1 MTAASFADDMAG
13 GGGKYAA
20 VFHIAGETHAE
31 TTSTE
36 LVAALSDPDHWG
48 TDSQKQQHSY
58 RRLLFGERWVAGAS
72 SAYPSDHVQIIPS
85 LDADLGKQSI
95 AYDENRGLS
104 GGGWGVKFGR
114 DAHGATYTH
123 FRSGAVAGTYDG
135 LDVMPDPIYDNT
147 VVSGILAENWDGSGA
162 GATLSWGK
170 DKGLATLIT
179 DNDTAGIPTYI
190 WIKNSCLAIDGNT
203 LAGPAAGVYS
213 ATAYSGCLRTPRE
226 KIFVDQVDHSSHML
240 VSAPATTIVGKAATL
255 WLVPMTDAGAIAGLP
270 VAPADLTDL
279 DEYTLPVMFR
289 CGPVKPN
296 PTCTADDWKIDCGF
310 WEEFWDVDIPV
321 EPKEGQIRG
330 YKLHRQ
336 PAAATGKIQRPHLT
350 ILEYDADPL
359 VLAYVSTEIWLCAP
373 GEAVYYGTKKKLAAA
388 LNDELAA
395 RTYSGGAGTINR
407 TFQASYG
414 LLYVVD
420 DVAFPAYINGP
431 LAWILKLGLSRLG
444 DLRTSNLNVYMNPKW
459 EAYYENVNDLA
470 LTLSPSNGWLFVP
483 DDTTATKAEYDLEI
497 PGGMEYYYQWN
508 FRSKYWC
515 ELNGVAPLGPLEVDY
530 YPMAYY
536 TPGGADDHYRL
547 SIKHEFDA
555 EQFDDE
561 DQITVGGADKRHL
574 MEGKVFSTASNYITV
589 DDQDAIDGVTCL
601 KVVDDG
607 NNTIPVIP
615 MRWGQPLYYWPY
627 LHDYPNQLI
636 TAGDPFAVNT
646 AVTVTSNSLSD
657 LVRAILG
664 DDPIQ
669 LPQRTCVYHIPDAW
683 DDGLDMRGLVDY
695 DRLDELAPAATNL
708 WTLQLGTSFNLKKT
722 VFNALLSL
730 GIRQTWGYIESLRGY
745 GMSFEPIGVVMA
757 SKAVTSGRV
766 FDNSN
771 LRAKSPSATYGNTW
785 LYHNAKV
792 KYNYNVADA
801 SELEIKNVTGRAMLA
816 SGNKTLKIDD
826 KIIQVQ
832 GQAAI
837 EAYSDRLRQIL
848 YRMNT
853 ALPSVSMGGTA
864 AGVPL
869 VTIGGDCLLTSDL
882 PYDLFKG
889 QRGFTRRSAIITK
902 ASINISVNGNEGK
915 MDTDLIFRLARGSK
929 AIGPA
934 MYLTAAQI
942 TKSAGVVA
950 CATLNT
956 DPALNEFASPLRG
969 LTDLAYFGCFNWN
982 AGTDTVSLRSCSC
995 EKYAITVVDANTT
1008 SWDNAG
1014 AGRNVFRGR
1023 IYGDGADTLEL
1034 ADITNGTCK
1043 ISIDTDYAEFD
1054 AGTDKIVFFGE
1065 YDNANLQQ
1073 CQIDMYG
1080 WHGDHIGQVEN
1091 VATVKSRAI
1100 AWS

>member
-255 WLVPMTDAGAIAGLP
+255 WLVPMTDAGAIVGLP
-270 VAPADLTDL
+270 VAPAVLTDL

-321 EPKEGQIRG
+321 EPISGQLRG

-336 PAAATGKIQRPHLT
+336 PATATGDIQRPHLD
-350 ILEYDADPL
+350 ILEWNGA
-359 VLAYVSTEIWLCAP
+359 AYARTEIWLCAP
-373 GEAVYYGTKKKLAAA
+373 GEAVYYGTKNKLAAA
-388 LNDELAA
+388 LNDELAN
-395 RTYSGGAGTINR
+395 RTYSTAVPVR
-407 TFQASYG
+407 TFKASYG

-420 DVAFPAYINGP
+420 DVAKPAYINGP
-431 LAWILKLGLSRLG
+431 LAWILRLG
-444 DLRTSNLNVYMNPKW
+444 MSKLSVVSDNDLLKPLTAPKW
-459 EAYYENVNDLA
+459 EAYYEKVA
-470 LTLSPSNGWLFVP
+470 LDPETETMTVENGWMYVP
-483 DDTTATKAEYDLEI
+483 DDTTPSKSGWEVRPPT
-497 PGGMEYYYQWN
+497 GMQYYYQWN

-515 ELNGVAPLGPLEVDY
+515 ELNGVAPLGTTYVDY
-530 YPMAYY
+530 YPLAYY
-536 TPGGADDHYRL
+536 TPGGAADHYRL
-547 SIKHEFDA
+547 SLLHDFDA
-555 EQFDDE
+555 LQFGDGDLF
-561 DQITVGGADKRHL
+561 TVGGADKFFL
-574 MEGKVFSTASNYITV
+574 LQGKVASTASNYVVV

-601 KVVDDG
+601 EVDDG
-607 NNTIPVIP
+607 GDDLPPPRKIK
-615 MRWGQPLYYWPY
+615 WGMPLYYWPPV
-627 LHDYPNQLI
+627 HSSGAMATTP
-636 TAGDPFAVNT
+636 GDQFPVSSAI
-646 AVTVTSNSLSD
+646 TVTSHSLSD

-664 DDPIQ
+664 DDPIEI
-669 LPQRTCVYHIPDAW
+669 PQRTCVYHIPDAW
-683 DDGLDMRGLVDY
+683 SDDKDMRGLVDY

-722 VFNALLSL
+722 VFNALLSV

-745 GMSFEPIGVVMA
+745 GMSFEPLGVVMA
-757 SKAVTSGRV
+757 SKAITSGRV

-942 TKSAGVVA
+942 TKSDGVVA

-1080 WHGDHIGQVEN
+1080 WHGDHIGQVEDS
-1091 VATVKSRAI
+1091 AAAKSRAI